1 MFSKGARILLAV
13 VLGCFMFVGLAV
25 ASPSHG
31 NGDIKTSCSKGKAKK
46 AKFGSVVGKTILDI
60 ACETSVTTTSPVT
73 STDTSSSISTTPTIG
88 ATDTPTTTITA
99 SGTPLAHVHLR
110 LMTKKGKKLKATDR
124 AVQSNKK
131 GDFIFKNVKP
141 GTYFL
146 KIWAKNYVPVDSNLT
161 TVTVTAGNTVTIPD
175 IHFTCKTKK

>member
-13 VLGCFMFVGLAV
+13 VLGCFMFVGLAI
-25 ASPSHG
+25 ASPGHG
-31 NGDIKTSCSKGKAKK
+31 KGDIGKSCSKGNVKK

-60 ACETSVTTTSPVT
+60 ASETSVTTTSPET
-73 STDTSSSISTTPTIG
+73 STDTSTSVSTTPTAG

-99 SGTPLAHVHLR
+99 SSNALANVHLR
-110 LMTKKGKKLKATDR
+110 LMTKKGKKLLATAKA
-124 AVQSNKK
+124 AQSNKL

-146 KIWAKNYVPVDSNLT
+146 KIWAKNYVPVCSNLT

-175 IHFTCKTKK
+175 IHFTSKTKK

>member
-1 MFSKGARILLAV
+1 
-13 VLGCFMFVGLAV
+13 MFVGLAV

-73 STDTSSSISTTPTIG
+73 ST
-88 ATDTPTTTITA
+88 ITA

-124 AVQSNKK
+124 AAQSNKK

>member
-60 ACETSVTTTSPVT
+60 ACETSVTTTSRVT
-73 STDTSSSISTTPTIG
+73 S
-88 ATDTPTTTITA
+88 TITA

-124 AVQSNKK
+124 AAQSNKK